1 MTKMYIQLSMDNE
14 LFEWDNEKNTIN
26 RQKHGIGFE
35 EALLVFDDPL
45 HIELYDAAHSDKEDR
60 FLAIM
65 MQSMTLS
72 EAKSMLTQQRIE
84 QLKTLAEQ
92 PIDTSDIPE
101 LTQEE
106 FFKMYRPIK
115 KPLSIR
121 LDSDIIVWLKSYG
134 KGYQSRINTI
144 LRNAMAAEK
153 QAAQRR

>member
-1 MTKMYIQLSMDNE
+1 
-14 LFEWDNEKNTIN
+14 
-26 RQKHGIGFE
+26 
-35 EALLVFDDPL
+35 
-45 HIELYDAAHSDKEDR
+45 
-60 FLAIM
+60 M

-115 KPLSIR
+115 KTLSIR
-121 LDSDIIVWLKSYG
+121 LDSDIIVWLKSDG

>member
-1 MTKMYIQLSMDNE
+1 MMGCLN
-14 LFEWDNEKNTIN
+14 
-26 RQKHGIGFE
+26 GIMKKS
-35 EALLVFDDPL
+35 
-45 HIELYDAAHSDKEDR
+45 Y
-60 FLAIM
+60 IM

-115 KPLSIR
+115 NRFQSVLIR
-121 LDSDIIVWLKSYG
+121 TLLYG
-134 KGYQSRINTI
+134 LNHTVRGIR
-144 LRNAMAAEK
+144 AE
-153 QAAQRR
+153 